1 MANPQLTA
9 YIQENLTKFSKEAVI
24 QSLSTA
30 GWSAI
35 DISAAFMEL
44 EHPAP
49 PAPAPAPVAPV
60 VNEPAQQRPI
70 GSVEPRPAVAPA
82 SAPVAVT
89 PAAPIAA
96 SAPAPAIPPAS
107 SIAIEVPVAAP
118 VVAPT
123 SSTPPVQAKPSIQ
136 TAAPQDSNSAFLAEM
151 TKRRKEAEAMQPQ
164 NQTIEQG
171 GVSISVGGYAPSQTT
186 VTQGGLVGMVMKT
199 GLVKTEQQANMV
211 LIGVIV
217 VCLGTAAWFMLG

>member
-9 YIQENLTKFSKEAVI
+9 YIRENLTKFSKEAVI

-49 PAPAPAPVAPV
+49 PAPAPAPAPT
-60 VNEPAQQRPI
+60 P
-70 GSVEPRPAVAPA
+70 VAPA
-82 SAPVAVT
+82 VT
-89 PAAPIAA
+89 EPTVV
-96 SAPAPAIPPAS
+96 PAPAIPPAS
-107 SIAIEVPVAAP
+107 SIAIEIPAAAP

-123 SSTPPVQAKPSIQ
+123 ISTPPVQAKSPIQ

-151 TKRRKEAEAMQPQ
+151 TKRRKEAEAMHPQ

-171 GVSISVGGYAPSQTT
+171 GVSISVGGYTPSQST

-199 GLVKTEQQANMV
+199 GLVKTEQQANVV
-211 LIGVIV
+211 LIGIII
-217 VCLGTAAWFMLG
+217 VCLGTAAWFIL